1 MKLKVFISQ
10 PMRDKTDEQIE
21 QERNR
26 IIEKVKK
33 AYNKLDIEIIDT
45 FFKDHEV
52 HSSLWCL
59 GESIKK
65 LGEAD
70 VAVFAYGWELYR
82 GCRIEHSCAT
92 SYGIFVLEEG
102 KDIK

>member
-21 QERNR
+21 QERNC

-33 AYNKLDIEIIDT
+33 AYDKLDVEVIDS
-45 FFKDHEV
+45 FFKDHEE
-52 HSSLWCL
+52 HPTLWCL

-70 VAVFAYGWELYR
+70 IAVFALGWEAYR
-82 GCRIEHSCAT
+82 GCRIEHRCAKD
-92 SYGIFVLEEG
+92 YNIFILEEG
-102 KDIK
+102 KDI